1 MIDFNTEPYNDD
13 FDENNKFYRILF
25 RPSFAVQARELTQMQ
40 TILQNQI
47 KRHGDHIFKQGAMV
61 IPGQISID
69 SQISYVKIQPLY
81 AGAVVETYIN
91 ELEGLEVI
99 GDSGIRAKVIKVEN
113 STGSDFATLYLRYID
128 SGDNNVTKAFIDNEI
143 ITPVDSGL
151 ASYTIQAVS
160 SDSTGTGSIATIER
174 GVYYVNGHF
183 VLVDNQTIVLDKY
196 SNTPTYRIG
205 LHVDE
210 KLIAPEDSGY
220 EMLLDNA
227 QNSFNFAAPGAHRY
241 YIDLVLTKLPLSST
255 ADTDFIEL
263 LQVSNG
269 QTLREVRT
277 TDYSLLE
284 KTLARRTFD
293 ESGNYTVS
301 PFNIEIREHR
311 SNDRGQWKANTPYLI
326 GDVIVNNDQVYVA
339 KTSGTSLGTSYA
351 PIHSSGVAYEDS
363 STSTGVQ
370 WEYNTNPY
378 FNRGVFSA
386 EGKVSSIQVNA
397 GGTGY
402 ITTPTVT
409 ISGGGGTGAQATAI
423 ISEGSVISI
432 IVDQPGSGYTSTPTV
447 SIAGGSGSGAS
458 AVAVADFGI
467 ESKIAVGLE
476 PGKAYVQG
484 YEIEKISTE
493 FVSIDKA
500 RDFLQTSQA
509 YIQTPVGNFV
519 YVTNINSLPPFDT
532 FDTIN
537 IYDQITSTRGAAAG
551 ALIGNARVRGIEWD
565 SGIIGTN
572 SAVYKLF
579 LFDVNITVSGKNF
592 ANNAKS
598 FYYSRSS
605 GDTNVSF
612 TADINPVLS
621 DVSGSVTSYSSYPTK
636 GSSATLTGIET
647 SFQTQLVVGDYIQVN
662 GNIVRVTN
670 IASQNTI
677 TVSTAITV
685 DGAPIKLVR
694 TRVEEPQNTSLVFPL
709 PNYAI
714 KSATDDEGT
723 NRTIYYVM
731 QYLTGSTGS
740 ASGSPSV
747 CTMTVNTTTGV
758 FASEQEN
765 DNYILMYDDIGAG
778 GVVVKPLSIS
788 AGGSSSITFTLDPA
802 YASKDFTIM
811 ATIKKTGIG
820 RKSKTLTRTTKAFTT
835 KETATVST
843 LSLSKADLYRI
854 VAVKMKGGTWG
865 AEIGSYTIDITDR
878 YDFDDGQKEN
888 YYGIGNLTLKS
899 SYAPPA
905 ASIEVEFEYFEHGS
919 GDYFT
924 VDSYPSN
931 IEYGSIPYFYGQ
943 SLRDSIDFRPRIND
957 AGTGFSGS
965 GSSYS
970 AVLKRGQ
977 DLTADFSYYLA
988 RKDKIAIDFSGRFF
1002 AINGVSSLSPGEPLD
1017 PSLGMVLYK
1026 LTLEP
1031 YTFLANTTRVLVETI
1046 DNKRYTMRDIGK
1058 LEKRIDNLEYYTSL
1072 SLLETET
1079 KSLTVQDSD
1088 GLDRFKRGFIVDN
1101 FSTQAVGD
1109 VTSPDFMCSVD
1120 MDEGMLRPF
1129 YSMKNVGLTEKNDV
1143 DRVASNYKLYGDVIT
1158 LPLDENT
1165 PHVVLVKQEYA
1176 SRLENINPFA
1186 IFTFLGNINITP
1198 SSDDWF
1204 EVQRRP
1210 DIVRNVEGNYNSMRI
1225 MAEKAGV
1232 LGTVWNAWQNT
1243 WSGKSTSSSR
1253 EFTTQNGLYGRG
1265 VWANAAAE
1273 SRGATYLEM
1282 SDFNARFGSGSGIGA
1297 PARQVVVQTT
1307 ATQVGQS
1314 RNGIKTSLVAKIDTQ
1329 VVDDRVVSTSVIPY
1343 MRSRYLMVKV
1353 KGLLPNTRFYPYF
1366 DTMYVDYWATP
1377 STYITYTLPN
1387 ANSLDFD
1394 DKTNAGG
1401 NASEAERR
1409 IDFTKESLYGDTTG
1423 RTCLTVGDVIRGT
1436 SGLSAVVIG
1445 KDFNPDTG
1453 VRRLHVVNIKS
1464 NNGEVT
1470 VPGDHYTLTPP
1481 YTIDRFGATFSPN
1494 ETIVGSISGAIGTVV
1509 TASGNKQH
1517 VQEPL
1522 VSNFNGDLNFLFWI
1536 PDYTKAGYS
1545 HSNAAGTFNNY
1556 QFRCGTREFKL
1567 VDAPTYDGVYKS
1579 SARTTYSATGT
1590 LQTKQS
1596 TVNAV
1601 RNAELVQEV
1610 VRDNRVIIE
1619 TSERVVSD
1627 TQWYDPLAQT
1637 FLVQS
1642 PGGAFLSK
1650 VDIFFAS
1657 KDTKMPVTLEIREV
1671 VNGYPGKRIL
1681 PFSKISL
1688 KPEQVRIS
1696 TNTVPL
1702 VNFDGSTVNTPSYDT
1717 ATTFTFDSPVYVQDN
1732 QEYAIVLSSDSNNYK
1747 VWISQL
1753 GDRIPGSSRTISEQ
1767 PYAGVFFK
1775 SQNASTWT
1783 ADQTQDLK
1791 FVIYRAKFDTD
1802 VVGTVQFVN
1811 ETVPIAYLTKD
1822 PFQTA
1827 AGSNKVRIWHDNH
1840 GLYAGS
1846 KVKIT
1851 EVDTSTIT
1859 LDDTPATGT
1868 ISALTTSPTITGVGT
1883 AFNTQIGTG
1892 TIGSGSVIRTTAGAF
1907 VGVVASVASNTSL
1920 TLVANSAVAVSA
1932 GTSFTITPSYNGIPV
1947 TEILKTHIDITDV
1960 DLDSY
1965 CITTTTNAT
1974 STGYVG
1980 GEYITANQNY
1990 NYDVIQPSMQIQNF
2004 SDTKA
2009 NFYLKTTSGKSV
2021 DGSET
2026 PYTVDS
2032 DFIPAL
2038 INENNYFYYPRVVA
2052 SSDNLNV
2059 KSLIVNAEIS
2069 SDNNALSPIIDTHRT
2084 SATLI
2089 SNKINS
2095 PSETNVNV
2103 AALDN
2108 VSLFTG
2114 ATGEYA
2120 FAGKVVSVPV
2130 VNAGSG
2136 YANGATVTFGT
2147 AWVGS
2152 TAVTLGQQLYVSNR
2166 LYTVTGAGT
2175 TATTAPT
2182 HVSGAATNGTATLSY
2197 VGYPATGRVV
2207 ITTNGNVGSIDIT
2220 DGGSGYSTAPTVTL
2234 APVSGG
2240 TGASLGTPV
2249 MNITDIIS
2257 SVTAVRDLMKIVS
2270 SGKYIVIANATTS
2283 ANNGTY
2289 LVTSVRDT
2297 GNTTVIT
2304 VERSSN
2310 FTGETAASAT
2320 SLVLKNL
2327 FVDEIAPYGSSTWN
2341 KYISKVITLEDKAE
2355 FLRIRFA
2362 ANIPTDADVLVYY
2375 KTSANG
2381 STLEFSD
2388 TNWAL
2393 MNPEKPLVRV
2403 ENGNPTFTDID
2414 YSLEDMIPYDAVQ
2427 IKLVL
2432 KSTNSSAVPL
2442 VKDLRII
2449 CCA

>member
-69 SQISYVKIQPLY
+69 TQISYVKIQPLY
-81 AGAVVETYIN
+81 AGSVVETYLQN
-91 ELEGLEVI
+91 LEGLEVI
-99 GDSGIRAKVIKVEN
+99 GDSGIRAKVIKIES
-113 STGSDFATLYLRYID
+113 STGSDFATVYLRYID
-128 SGDNNVTKAFIDNEI
+128 SGDNNITKAFADDEI

-151 ASYTIQAVS
+151 ASYTVQAVS
-160 SDSTGTGSIATIER
+160 SDATGTGSIATIER

-183 VLVDNQTIVLDKY
+183 VLVEKQTIVLDKY
-196 SNTPTYRIG
+196 SNTPTYRVG

-210 KLIAPEDSGY
+210 KLIAPEDDGY

-227 QNSFNFAAPGAHRY
+227 QNSYNFAAPGAHRY

-255 ADTDFIEL
+255 DDTNFIEL
-263 LQVSNG
+263 LQVANG
-269 QTLREVRT
+269 QTLREVRST
-277 TDYSLLE
+277 EYSILE

-301 PFNIEIREHR
+301 PFNIEVREHR
-311 SNDRGQWKANTPYLI
+311 SNDRGQWKVNTPYLI

-339 KTSGTSLGTSYA
+339 KTSATSLGSSYA
-351 PIHSSGVAYEDS
+351 PTHSSGVAYEDVE
-363 STSTGVQ
+363 TSTGVQ
-370 WEYNTNPY
+370 WEYNPNPY
-378 FNRGVFSA
+378 FNNGVFSP
-386 EGKVSSIQVNA
+386 EGRVTSVQVTA

-402 ITTPTVT
+402 ITPPTVT
-409 ISGGGGTGAQATAI
+409 ISGGGGTGAQAVAI
-423 ISEGSVISI
+423 ISEGAVINI
-432 IVDQPGSGYTSTPTV
+432 IVDQQGSGYTSTPTV
-447 SIAGGSGSGAS
+447 SISGGSGSGAS
-458 AVAVADFGI
+458 AVAYANFGV
-467 ESKIAVGLE
+467 ESKIAVGLS

-500 RDFLQTSQA
+500 RDFLQTTQS

-532 FDTIN
+532 FDTIS
-537 IYDQITSTRGAAAG
+537 IYDQITSTRGASAG
-551 ALIGNARVRGIEWD
+551 ALIGTARVRGIEWD

-572 SAVYKLF
+572 SAIYKLF
-579 LFDVNITVSGKNF
+579 LFDVNITASGKNF

-605 GDTNVSF
+605 ADTNVSF
-612 TADINPVLS
+612 SADINPVLS
-621 DVSGSVTSYSSYPTK
+621 DISGSVTSYSTYPTK
-636 GSSATLTGIET
+636 GSSATLTGIQT

-662 GNIVRVTN
+662 GTIVRVTN

-723 NRTIYYVM
+723 NKTIYYVM

-747 CTMTVNTTTGV
+747 CTMTVNTTAGV

-765 DNYILMYDDIGAG
+765 DNYILMYNDIGAG
-778 GVVVKPLSIS
+778 GVVVKPISIS
-788 AGGSSSITFTLDPA
+788 TGGSSSITFTLDAA

-835 KETATVST
+835 KETATLST
-843 LSLSKADLYRI
+843 LSLGKADIYRI
-854 VAVKMKGGTWG
+854 ISIKMKGGTWG
-865 AEIGSYTIDITDR
+865 AELGSYTIDVTDR
-878 YDFDDGQKEN
+878 YDFDDGQREN
-888 YYGIGNLTLKS
+888 YYGVGNLTLKT

-931 IEYGSIPYFYGQ
+931 VQYGAIPQFSGQ
-943 SLRDSIDFRPRIND
+943 ALRDCIDFRPRIND

-977 DLTADFSYYLA
+977 DLTADFSYYLS

-1017 PSLGMVLYK
+1017 PSLGMILYK

-1072 SLLETET
+1072 SLLETDT
-1079 KSLTVQDSD
+1079 KSLTIQDSE

-1109 VTSPDFMCSVD
+1109 VSSPDFMCSVD

-1129 YSMKNVGLTEKNDV
+1129 YSMKNVGLTETNGA
-1143 DRVASNYKLYGDVIT
+1143 DRVASKYKLYGDVIT
-1158 LPLDENT
+1158 LPLNADT

-1204 EVQRRP
+1204 EVNRRP

-1225 MAEKAGV
+1225 MAERAGV

-1243 WSGKSTSSSR
+1243 WSGSSTTGR
-1253 EFTTQNGLYGRG
+1253 TTFTTGDN
-1265 VWANAAAE
+1265 WA
-1273 SRGATYLEM
+1273 SRFGDVYL
-1282 SDFNARFGSGSGIGA
+1282 DVNTFNARFGTSGSG
-1297 PARQVVVQTT
+1297 PARQIVVQTS
-1307 ATQVGQS
+1307 AQQIGQS
-1314 RNGIKTSLVAKIDTQ
+1314 RTGIKTSLIAKIDTQ
-1329 VVDDRVVSTSVIPY
+1329 IVDDRVVSTSVIPY

-1387 ANSLDFD
+1387 ANSVDFD
-1394 DKTNAGG
+1394 DKTNVGG
-1401 NASEAERR
+1401 NASEATRR
-1409 IDFTKESLYGDTTG
+1409 IDFTKESLYGDATG
-1423 RTCLTVGDVIRGT
+1423 RTCLSVGDVITGSS
-1436 SGLSAVVIG
+1436 SGFSAVVIG
-1445 KDFNPDTG
+1445 KDYNPDTG

-1464 NNGEVT
+1464 NNGNTT
-1470 VPGDHYTLTPP
+1470 VPGDHYTGTS
-1481 YTIDRFGATFSPN
+1481 IDRFGATFTPT
-1494 ETIVGSISGAIGTVV
+1494 ETIVGSVSGAIGTVV
-1509 TASGNKQH
+1509 SASGNKQH

-1522 VSNFNGDLNFLFWI
+1522 ISNFNGDLNFLFWI

-1545 HSNAAGTFNNY
+1545 HSLAAGTFNNY
-1556 QFRCGTREFKL
+1556 QFRSGTREFKL
-1567 VDAPTYDGVYKS
+1567 VDAPTYDGAYKS

-1590 LQTKQS
+1590 LQTKQA

-1601 RNAELVQEV
+1601 RNAELVQEQISQ
-1610 VRDNRVIIE
+1610 NRTIIE
-1619 TSERVVSD
+1619 TSERIVSD

-1811 ETVPIAYLTKD
+1811 ETVPTSYLTKD

-1846 KVKIT
+1846 KVKVS

-1868 ISALTTSPTITGVGT
+1868 ISGLITSPTITGVGT

-1892 TIGSGSVIRTTAGAF
+1892 TLGSGAVIRTAAGAF

-1947 TEILKTHIDITDV
+1947 TEILKTHTDITDV

-1990 NYDVIQPSMQIQNF
+1990 NYDVLEPKMQIQNF
-2004 SDTKA
+2004 SETKA
-2009 NFYLKTTSGKSV
+2009 DCYIKTTSGKSV

-2038 INENNYFYYPRVVA
+2038 LNENNYFYTPRVVA
-2052 SSDNLNV
+2052 SSDNLSV
-2059 KSLIVNAEIS
+2059 KSLIVEARIS
-2069 SDNNALSPIIDTHRT
+2069 SENDALSPIIDTHRT

-2089 SNKINS
+2089 SNKVNA
-2095 PSETNVNV
+2095 PTETNVNV
-2103 AALDN
+2103 VALDN

-2130 VNAGSG
+2130 TNAGSG
-2136 YANGATVTFGT
+2136 YANGATVTFS
-2147 AWVGS
+2147 AP
-2152 TAVTLGQQLYVSNR
+2152 QI
-2166 LYTVTGAGT
+2166 TGRT
-2175 TATTAPT
+2175 
-2182 HVSGAATNGTATLSY
+2182 
-2197 VGYPATGRVV
+2197 ATGRVV
-2207 ITTNGNVGSIDIT
+2207 ITATGTIGSVVIT
-2220 DGGSGYSTAPTVTL
+2220 DAGSGYTSAPTVTL
-2234 APVSGG
+2234 AAVSGG
-2240 TGASLGTPV
+2240 TGASLGTVV
-2249 MNITDIIS
+2249 MNNNDIVS

-2270 SGKYIVIANATTS
+2270 PGKYVVIADATTS

-2289 LVTSVRDT
+2289 LVTSVTDSSN
-2297 GNTTVIT
+2297 NTIIT
-2304 VERSSN
+2304 VQRSSN
-2310 FTGETAASAT
+2310 FTGENAATGT
-2320 SLVLKNL
+2320 SVVLKNL

-2355 FLRIRFA
+2355 FLRVRFA
-2362 ANIPTDADVLVYY
+2362 ANIPTQADVLVYY

-2381 STLEFSD
+2381 ATLEFGN
-2388 TNWAL
+2388 TNWTL
-2393 MNPEKPLVRV
+2393 MNPEKQLVRV
-2403 ENGNPTFTDID
+2403 ENGDPTFTDID
-2414 YSLEDMIPYDAVQ
+2414 YSLEDMVPYDAVQ